1 MKYSLLLTAAALF
14 FGAATFVTQSQA
26 GGRDSKA
33 AIDDGPDGAKLW
45 AQNCTRCHN
54 NRPQK
59 SFSDAQW
66 DTIVHHMRV
75 RGNLT
80 GIDARAIVAFMKEGN

>member
-1 MKYSLLLTAAALF
+1 MKHALFLTTAALTL
-14 FGAATFVTQSQA
+14 GAAIQGSHLQA
-26 GGRDSKA
+26 GGSDAKSTA
-33 AIDDGPDGAKLW
+33 DGPDGARLW

-66 DTIVHHMRV
+66 DTIVHHMRI

-80 GIDARAIVAFMKEGN
+80 GVDARAIVEFMKDGN